1 MKTFRVDSI
10 EWSDEVD
17 VDTTIFE
24 TYESQAQEAIS
35 LSLERWLKS
44 DDDHPIGPLT
54 AAYDVEVGKG
64 PDTFVMHNEHV
75 FNNIGRTDM
84 AKLISQN
91 G

>member
-1 MKTFRVDSI
+1 MKTFRI
-10 EWSDEVD
+10 ESADWSDEVD

-44 DDDHPIGPLT
+44 DDDHQIGLMT
-54 AAYDVEVGKG
+54 VAYDVKVGDNT
-64 PDTFVMHNEHV
+64 DTFVMHNKHV

-84 AKLISQN
+84 AELISQN